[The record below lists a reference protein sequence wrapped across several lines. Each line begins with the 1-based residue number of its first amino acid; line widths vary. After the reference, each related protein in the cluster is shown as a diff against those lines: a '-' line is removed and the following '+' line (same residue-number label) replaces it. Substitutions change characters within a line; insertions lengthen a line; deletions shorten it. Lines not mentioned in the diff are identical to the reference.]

1 MQLFGQIAGLL
12 DQGRDNTLPVLA
24 LDFGQHHKPGMALHE
39 CGDVAVGPHD
49 QLTLP
54 CVDARFDARDNFDG
68 SNM

>member
-39 CGDVAVGPHD
+39 WIVRKAREIVGF
-49 QLTLP
+49 
-54 CVDARFDARDNFDG
+54 VV
-68 SNM
+68 S